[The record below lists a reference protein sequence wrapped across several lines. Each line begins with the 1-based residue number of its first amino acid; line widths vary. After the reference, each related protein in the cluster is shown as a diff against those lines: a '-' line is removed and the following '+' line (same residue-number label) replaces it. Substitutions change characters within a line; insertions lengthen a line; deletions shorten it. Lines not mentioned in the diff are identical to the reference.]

1 MKIDIKQ
8 TLPCELGVSL
18 EILQPLSKVLS
29 KLGPNSYVFK
39 SLFSFFLFVFFLG
52 GEKKGVS
59 SEILQTLSKLAP
71 NPYACKAFF
80 FIVFGTGVCLEWL
93 GDSPNSVEFGTP
105 TQEQQ
110 IFCFCV
116 VKSWNVQTF
125 PCDFGVSL
133 DILQTLSKPIPN
145 SSVSRNFKKDKG
157 QCLRVAYGPHF
168 CFKRAKK
175 RNFKSK

>member
-18 EILQPLSKVLS
+18 EILQTLSKVLS

-145 SSVSRNFKKDKG
+145 SSVSRNFKK
-157 QCLRVAYGPHF
+157 
-168 CFKRAKK
+168 
-175 RNFKSK
+175 